1 MRKKQDKILNTL
13 QNLIKLGEEY
23 KYNNSNN
30 SPSRVRNDSKNHVK
44 KRKIL
49 NEYYVGQEESK
60 NNTSTFIDKQEY
72 YKSIIESKNVL
83 NYSKV
88 EKTETNLEENNN
100 NIYENNLRK
109 LSSDNNFDVYNI
121 KNNNKAFDNKLSEL
135 RAKVINTIKRSSE
148 IFNKENIKRI
158 KSDLYDN
165 NSIIKSNFENK
176 FFNKN
181 TFKNYNNNN
190 HHHAKNNIEIIF

>member
-1 MRKKQDKILNTL
+1 M
-13 QNLIKLGEEY
+13 IKLGEEY

-83 NYSKV
+83 NYSKI
-88 EKTETNLEENNN
+88 EKTETNLEDNN

-109 LSSDNNFDVYNI
+109 LSSDNNFDVNNI
-121 KNNNKAFDNKLSEL
+121 KINNKAFDNNKLSEL

-181 TFKNYNNNN
+181 TFKN
-190 HHHAKNNIEIIF
+190 